1 MSNMGRKQSI
11 DYFLKEIDLLW
22 TEVKKQRKEIDNIKI
37 HLMEDYI
44 DDKLS
49 DTRTRTNDLHSHS
62 TDLPSSSYA
71 GDPTSSLS

>member
-1 MSNMGRKQSI
+1 MSSMGRKQSI

-22 TEVKKQRKEIDNIKI
+22 TEVKKQKKEIDSIKI

-49 DTRTRTNDLHSHS
+49 DS
-62 TDLPSSSYA
+62 
-71 GDPTSSLS
+71 